1 MEKPHISVQA
11 ISISLQVQR
20 MHTPK
25 HLSTLVILATLV
37 RYVAAQDNTCSLSGN
52 PDLYGLGIRI
62 GFYSQL
68 IATCFAN
75 TFIPSETRGVQTVNL
90 WFQFSLFVGL
100 IFQAAREG
108 TDFYAAESYIV
119 VILLSGVVF
128 TTFSYFFIY
137 LAISRDDDKNGVF
150 GGAVFTMI
158 CFLILLAG
166 LYSYSLWFWW
176 RGMDRMGVG
185 ACATYGF
192 FVARV
197 DLFGWFRTVNKVFN
211 IWMMAALGLL
221 CISLVIVFA
230 MIAVSEP
237 QLLSSRKKGDNF
249 VLYWVDVLLEPY
261 EEPEWSKNGNFLI
274 KMRGGAQMERTQNQ
288 GGSVSSGFQLNSGP
302 INGQEY
308 MQNKR
313 LSPREILFW
322 YVAGSLLGFGGIG
335 IIIISVEC
343 SLRWNHVNGVGDLDS
358 VGQLIPF
365 VVGIGTLLQIFKN
378 IYLQARRNWKKHGKG
393 TASFKTLFF
402 RFLNPHTDD
411 GGSIELD
418 PVTTSVQ
425 NLSPASSSVNSVTS
439 VTSTAHTR

>member
-1 MEKPHISVQA
+1 MP
-11 ISISLQVQR
+11 
-20 MHTPK
+20 TPK
-25 HLSTLVILATLV
+25 HLSTLIILATLV
-37 RYVAAQDNTCSLSGN
+37 AYAAAQDNTACSLSGN

-68 IATCFAN
+68 VATCFAN
-75 TFIPSETRGVQTVNL
+75 TFIPSETRGAQTVNL

-137 LAISRDDDKNGVF
+137 LAISRDDDENGIF

-158 CFLILLAG
+158 CFIILLAG
-166 LYSYSLWFWW
+166 LHSYSLWFWW

-185 ACATYGF
+185 PCSTYGF
-192 FVARV
+192 FMARV

-211 IWMMAALGLL
+211 IWMMAALILG
-221 CISLVIVFA
+221 CISLVIVFT
-230 MIAVSEP
+230 MIAVSES
-237 QLLSSRKKGDNF
+237 QLLSSRKKEENF
-249 VLYWVDVLLEPY
+249 VLDE
-261 EEPEWSKNGNFLI
+261 I
-274 KMRGGAQMERTQNQ
+274 ERSIADRST
-288 GGSVSSGFQLNSGP
+288 GKSICRISVSLPEKFCS
-302 INGQEY
+302 
-308 MQNKR
+308 
-313 LSPREILFW
+313 
-322 YVAGSLLGFGGIG
+322 
-335 IIIISVEC
+335 EC
-343 SLRWNHVNGVGDLDS
+343 SLRWNQVSGVGDLDS

-378 IYLQARRNWKKHGKG
+378 IYLQARRNWKKQEKG
-393 TASFKTLFF
+393 TRSFKTLFF
-402 RFLNPHTDD
+402 HFLDPHTGD
-411 GGSIELD
+411 GGEDAGGTIELD

-425 NLSPASSSVNSVTS
+425 SLSPASRSVTS